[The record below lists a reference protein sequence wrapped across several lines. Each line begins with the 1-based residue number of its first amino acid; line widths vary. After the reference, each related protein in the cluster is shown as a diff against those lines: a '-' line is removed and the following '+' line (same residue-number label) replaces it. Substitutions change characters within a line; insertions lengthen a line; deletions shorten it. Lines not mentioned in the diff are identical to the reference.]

1 MRNILLVDHSGRGH
15 AFADLFARTNTD
27 VTVHYAP
34 GCGAIDEDR
43 IVPVQ
48 KLRLSDPAPMVA
60 YAKEI
65 EADLVF
71 VANANALADGFVDAF
86 RAAGLPTVGPDRA
99 AARLESSKIFTKQ
112 LCVRNNI
119 PTAPFHAFDDRDAAV
134 EHVRRTGAP
143 IVVKADGLCGGNG
156 AFVCETVP
164 DAIAAI
170 DRLMAD
176 REFGASGDRV
186 VVEEKLIGRELLF
199 FALVS
204 GTDYRMLPMA
214 VDYPRSD
221 DGNQGVLSG
230 GMGSFSPHPVET
242 PELVGKFTEQI
253 LEPLLGAVAEEGIDY
268 IGVLYVGC
276 MLVGDQLQLL
286 EINVRM
292 GEPEA
297 EVLLPRITS
306 DFTAVCDA
314 MLAHRLGDAA
324 PLVIRDEFLCDVVAT
339 QGPTERIVDGKPDG
353 RYPGWPFGEHGSHYP
368 ITGVDRV
375 DREQCRVFFGQASTL
390 PELGL
395 VTDGGRCL
403 HVVGRGSTLAEA
415 AERAYRGMA
424 EIDFAGIRY
433 RNDIG
438 KVMPWD

>member
-15 AFADLFARTNTD
+15 AFADLFARTNPA

-43 IVPVQ
+43 IVPVPA
-48 KLRLSDPAPMVA
+48 LRLDDPAPMVA

-86 RAAGLPTVGPDRA
+86 RAGGLPTVGPDRA
-99 AARLESSKIFTKQ
+99 AARLESSKIFTKE
-112 LCVRNNI
+112 LCARNGI
-119 PTAPFHAFDDRDAAV
+119 PTAAFRWFDDRDAAV
-134 EHVRRTGAP
+134 EYVQAAGAP

-156 AFVCETVP
+156 AFVCESVP
-164 DAIAAI
+164 DAIGAI
-170 DRLMAD
+170 DRLMVA

-186 VVEEKLIGRELLF
+186 VVEEKLEGRELLF

-204 GTDYRMLPMA
+204 GTEYRMLPMA

-221 DGNQGVLSG
+221 DGNRGVMSG
-230 GMGSFSPHPVET
+230 GMGSFSPHPAQT
-242 PELVGKFTEQI
+242 PELVDAFTEQI
-253 LEPLLGAVAEEGIDY
+253 LEPLLAATAAEGIDY

-276 MLVGDQLQLL
+276 MLVGDKLQLL

-314 MLAHRLGDAA
+314 MLAHELGAAA
-324 PLVIRDEFLCDVVAT
+324 PLAIRDEFLCNVVAT
-339 QGPTERIVDGKPDG
+339 QGPTDRIVDGEPAG
-353 RYPGWPFGEHGSHYP
+353 RYPGWPFGEHGGHYP

-375 DREQCRVFFGQASTL
+375 DRDQCRVFFGQASTL
-390 PELGL
+390 PGLGL

-403 HVVGRGSTLAEA
+403 HVVGRGATLAEA

-433 RNDIG
+433 RTDIG